1 MALFLRPQNAI
12 VLDVETIPT
21 APGVREVTTRQFRDN
36 FFALMREV
44 RETGCE
50 VVVTNRGRP
59 YARVMREVER
69 TGGIIGCDKD
79 ILRIAGDIP
88 ESITPAEEF
97 YSVVDPKRV
106 LDGETDW
113 C

>member
-1 MALFLRPQNAI
+1 MASILSPHSVI
-12 VLDVETIPT
+12 VLSVETSPQ
-21 APGVREVTTRQFRDN
+21 ARQVTTRQFRDN

-50 VVVTNRGRP
+50 VVVTNRGQP
-59 YARVMREVER
+59 YARVMREIER
-69 TGGIIGCDKD
+69 SGGIIGCDKD
-79 ILRIAGDIP
+79 ILRITGEIP

-97 YSVVDPKRV
+97 YSVTDPIRV

-113 C
+113 H

>member
-1 MALFLRPQNAI
+1 MAASPANPSVQQ
-12 VLDVETIPT
+12 
-21 APGVREVTTRQFRDN
+21 VTTRQFRDN

-50 VVVTNRGRP
+50 VVVTNRGQP
-59 YARVMREVER
+59 YARIVREIEHS
-69 TGGIIGCDKD
+69 GGIIGCDRD
-79 ILRIAGDIP
+79 ILRIIGEIP

-113 C
+113 H

>member
-1 MALFLRPQNAI
+1 MALFLRPQGGN
-12 VLDVETIPT
+12 VLDMGGSPGEV
-21 APGVREVTTRQFRDN
+21 GVRMVTTRQFRDN

-59 YARVMREVER
+59 YARIAREIER
-69 TGGIIGCDKD
+69 AGGIVGCDKD
-79 ILRIAGDIP
+79 ILRIVGDLP

-97 YSVVDPKRV
+97 YSETDPKRV

>member
-1 MALFLRPQNAI
+1 MAANQADSS
-12 VLDVETIPT
+12 VQQ
-21 APGVREVTTRQFRDN
+21 VTTRQFRDN

-50 VVVTNRGRP
+50 VVVTNRGQP
-59 YARVMREVER
+59 YARVVREVEQS
-69 TGGIIGCDKD
+69 GGIIGCDKD
-79 ILRIAGDIP
+79 ILRIIGEIP

-97 YSVVDPKRV
+97 HSVVDPKRV

-113 C
+113 R